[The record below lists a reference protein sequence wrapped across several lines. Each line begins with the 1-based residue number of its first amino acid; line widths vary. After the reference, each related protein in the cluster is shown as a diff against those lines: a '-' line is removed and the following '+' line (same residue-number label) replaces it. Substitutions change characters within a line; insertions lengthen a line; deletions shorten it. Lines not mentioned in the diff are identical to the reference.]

1 MPIFEVEPTDEPIFT
16 SNVVDNTI
24 KQKFSTL
31 ADHVKSLGDILE
43 RTKIELSKKVKV
55 YKKIAESPPPTS
67 PTNVL
72 SFAQE
77 F

>member
-1 MPIFEVEPTDEPIFT
+1 MSVEESTEAPIFT
-16 SNVVDNTI
+16 SNIAENTI
-24 KQKFSTL
+24 KQKFSIL

-43 RTKIELSKKVKV
+43 LTKSELTKKVKD

-67 PTNVL
+67 PTNMIL
-72 SFAQE
+72 SFPKQ